1 MIAESFLDTNILF
14 YAALGRDTE
23 EAKRARAKE
32 LLATERFGLSAQVLQ
47 EFFVNVTRKTE
58 RPMTPARAME
68 WLEQLDEFPCVPID
82 RSLVKVAAEISVRF
96 QLSYWDAALIAAA
109 ELLGAQTLYTE
120 DLNHNQLYGSVR
132 VVNPFRNA

>member
-58 RPMTPARAME
+58 RPMTPAQAME
-68 WLEQLDEFPCVPID
+68 WLEELDEFPCVPID
-82 RSLVKVAAEISVRF
+82 RSLVKVAAEFSVRF
-96 QLSYWDAALIAAA
+96 RLSYWDAALIAAA